1 MLRIALIQTQLHWEQ
16 PALNRQ
22 YFAELMAPLV
32 GRTDLVVLPE
42 MFSTGFSMQ
51 PHPLAEPMNGP
62 TVTWIQAQAQHIGA
76 VITGSIMV
84 AEQGHYFNRLLW
96 VAPDGTIQYYD
107 KHHLFTPAGERK
119 AYTPGQSKSIFLWNE
134 WRICPRICYDLRFP
148 EWSRQ
153 QPDSAHYDLLL
164 YVANWPEARSH
175 HWRALLQARAIEN
188 QCFTAGVNI
197 VGTDGNQLQYIGD
210 TTLVDYN
217 GHILGT
223 MARQTG
229 VLLFSLDH
237 DALLTY
243 RERLPF
249 LEDMLK

>member
-1 MLRIALIQTQLHWEQ
+1 MLRIALIQTQLQWEQ
-16 PALNRQ
+16 PLLNRLH
-22 YFAELMAPLV
+22 FAELMLPLA

-51 PHPLAEPMNGP
+51 PQVLAESMNGP
-62 TVTWIQAQAQHIGA
+62 TLEWMQTQAQRLQA
-76 VITGSIMV
+76 VIIGSIMITD
-84 AEQGHYFNRLLW
+84 QGHFFNRLLW
-96 VAPDGTIQYYD
+96 VAPDGSIQYYD
-107 KHHLFTPAGERK
+107 KHHLFTPAGERT
-119 AYTPGQSKSIFLWNE
+119 AYSAGQSQSIFTWNE

-153 QPDSAHYDLLL
+153 QSDSGRYDLLL

-197 VGTDGNQLQYIGD
+197 VGSDGNQLQYIGD
-210 TTLVDYN
+210 TSLVDYN
-217 GHILGT
+217 GQILGT
-223 MARQTG
+223 LARQTG
-229 VLLFSLDH
+229 VLLFSLDRS
-237 DALLTY
+237 ALLAY

-249 LEDMLK
+249 LDDMSR